1 MAVSARSGILDRFR
15 AAKTPEIAALRELE
29 AKGRLPGFFTGA
41 RPSFSG
47 ALRAKAPLAVIAEY
61 KRASPSKGDINLGVA
76 PLDACRAYAGAGAA
90 ALSILTES
98 AHFKGE
104 LAFLEACRP
113 AGLPLLRKDFLFD
126 ELQVRETAATPAS
139 AFLLIARMLPHAA
152 ALARLLTLGAA
163 AGLEAVVEIFD
174 ERDLDMARE
183 AGSRLI
189 QVNNRDLDTLA
200 TDLGN
205 AERLMRAADGKREG
219 ELWIA
224 ASGIAGPDDA
234 RRMRAAGY
242 DAVLVGTSLMASGD
256 LGAAV
261 RALTEARNG

>member
-1 MAVSARSGILDRFR
+1 MATAETGGILEKFR
-15 AAKTPEIAALRELE
+15 AAKEPELASLKALDR
-29 AKGRLPGFFTGA
+29 AGRMPEFFTGA

-76 PLDACRAYAGAGAA
+76 PLDACRAYADAGAA

-98 AHFKGE
+98 VYFKGALGYLDE
-104 LAFLEACRP
+104 CRP

-126 ELQVRETAATPAS
+126 ELQIRETAATPAS
-139 AFLLIARMLPHAA
+139 AFLLIARMLPGAA
-152 ALARLLTLGAA
+152 VLARLLTLGAA

-174 ERDLDMARE
+174 ERDLAVARE

-189 QVNNRDLDTLA
+189 QVNNRDLDTLT
-200 TDLGN
+200 TDLAN
-205 AERLMRAADGKREG
+205 AERLMRAAGGRQDG

-234 RRMRAAGY
+234 RRMHAAGY

-256 LGAAV
+256 LGASV
-261 RALTEARNG
+261 RALARAVQ